1 MTALKKSLQNILLVG
16 QQNLQNSVII
26 NYLINEQHLSAQL
39 TNQADAVKRISA
51 EEELTS
57 LLLLDVRDIRP
68 EQAIRFLNELYQKN
82 SAISVAFINV
92 LSDSKFEKLIDHPTI
107 AGIFYAHQPQSQVYK
122 GINALL
128 AGDLWIPRKLLKVY
142 LQQTRTAYRTAED
155 SSQLLTKRE
164 LQILKLTATGAT
176 NAQIADKLNV
186 SMHTVKTHMYN
197 LFKKIGASNRVQA
210 INWANENLDSD
221 AVNRSNAA

>member
-1 MTALKKSLQNILLVG
+1 MTHSNTNAQHILLVG

-26 NYLINEQHLSAQL
+26 NYLINEQSLTAQL
-39 TNQADAVKRISA
+39 TSQAEAIKRISDT
-51 EEELTS
+51 EQSS

-82 SAISVAFINV
+82 SAVSVAFINV

-107 AGIFYAHQPQSQVYK
+107 TGIFYAHQPQSQVYK
-122 GINALL
+122 GINALI
-128 AGDLWIPRKLLKVY
+128 AGDLWIPRKLLKAY

-210 INWANENLDSD
+210 INWANENLDTDS
-221 AVNRSNAA
+221 VSRSNAA

>member
-1 MTALKKSLQNILLVG
+1 MTHSNTNAQHILLVG

-26 NYLINEQHLSAQL
+26 NYLINEQSLTAQL
-39 TNQADAVKRISA
+39 TSQAEAIKRISDT
-51 EEELTS
+51 EQSS

-82 SAISVAFINV
+82 SAVSVAFINV

-107 AGIFYAHQPQSQVYK
+107 TGIFYAHQPQSQVYK
-122 GINALL
+122 GINALI
-128 AGDLWIPRKLLKVY
+128 AGDLWIPRKLLKAY

-176 NAQIADKLNV
+176 NAQSQTN
-186 SMHTVKTHMYN
+186 
-197 LFKKIGASNRVQA
+197 
-210 INWANENLDSD
+210 
-221 AVNRSNAA
+221 

>member
-1 MTALKKSLQNILLVG
+1 MTHSNTNAQHILLVG

-26 NYLINEQHLSAQL
+26 NYLINEQSLTAQL
-39 TNQADAVKRISA
+39 TSQAEAIKRISDT
-51 EEELTS
+51 EQSS

-82 SAISVAFINV
+82 SAVSVAFINV

-107 AGIFYAHQPQSQVYK
+107 TGIFYAHQPQSQVYK
-122 GINALL
+122 GINALI
-128 AGDLWIPRKLLKVY
+128 AGDLWIPRKLLKAY

-210 INWANENLDSD
+210 INWANENLDTDS
-221 AVNRSNAA
+221 VNRSNAA

>member
-1 MTALKKSLQNILLVG
+1 MTHSNTNAQHILLVG

-26 NYLINEQHLSAQL
+26 NYLINEQSLTAQL
-39 TNQADAVKRISA
+39 TSQAEAIKRISDT
-51 EEELTS
+51 EQSS

-82 SAISVAFINV
+82 SAVSVAFINV

-107 AGIFYAHQPQSQVYK
+107 TGIFYAHQPQSQVYK
-122 GINALL
+122 GINALI
-128 AGDLWIPRKLLKVY
+128 AGDLWIPRKLLKAY

-210 INWANENLDSD
+210 INWANENLDTDSIS
-221 AVNRSNAA
+221 RSNAA

>member
-1 MTALKKSLQNILLVG
+1 MSNVVAESQTILLVG

-26 NYLINEQHLSAQL
+26 NYLTNEQQITAQL
-39 TNQADAVKRISA
+39 CSQAEAVKRIS
-51 EEELTS
+51 TDKSS
-57 LLLLDVRDIRP
+57 LFLLDARDIRP
-68 EQAIRFLNELYQKN
+68 EQAVRFLNELYQRN
-82 SAISVAFINV
+82 SSTSVAFINV

-128 AGDLWIPRKLLKVY
+128 TGDIWIPRKLLKQY

-155 SSQLLTKRE
+155 SSKLLTKRE

-176 NAQIADKLNV
+176 NSQIADKLNV

-210 INWANENLDSD
+210 INWANDNLDSVVID
-221 AVNRSNAA
+221 RSNAA

>member
-1 MTALKKSLQNILLVG
+1 MTHSNTNAQHILLVG

-26 NYLINEQHLSAQL
+26 IYLINEQSLTAQL
-39 TNQADAVKRISA
+39 TSQAEAIKRISDT
-51 EEELTS
+51 EQSS

-82 SAISVAFINV
+82 SAVSVAFINV

-107 AGIFYAHQPQSQVYK
+107 TGIFYAHQPQSQVYK
-122 GINALL
+122 GINALI
-128 AGDLWIPRKLLKVY
+128 AGDLWIPRKLLKAY

-210 INWANENLDSD
+210 INWANENLDTDS
-221 AVNRSNAA
+221 VNRSNAA

>member
-1 MTALKKSLQNILLVG
+1 MSNVIAETQTILLVG

-26 NYLINEQHLSAQL
+26 NYLTNEQQITAQL
-39 TNQADAVKRISA
+39 CSQAEAVKRISTDQA
-51 EEELTS
+51 S
-57 LLLLDVRDIRP
+57 LFLLDARDIRP
-68 EQAIRFLNELYQKN
+68 EQAVRFLNELYQRN
-82 SAISVAFINV
+82 SSISVAFINV

-107 AGIFYAHQPQSQVYK
+107 VGIFYAHQPQSQVYK
-122 GINALL
+122 GISALL
-128 AGDLWIPRKLLKVY
+128 AGDLWIPRKLLKQY

-155 SSQLLTKRE
+155 SSKLLTKRE

-176 NAQIADKLNV
+176 NSQIADKLNV

-210 INWANENLDSD
+210 INWANDNLDNVIID
-221 AVNRSNAA
+221 RSNAA

>member
-1 MTALKKSLQNILLVG
+1 MTSSATQQQILLVG
-16 QQNLQNSVII
+16 QQNLQNSVVI
-26 NYLINEQHLSAQL
+26 NYLKNEQKIYADLSS
-39 TNQADAVKRISA
+39 QADAIQRISTPN
-51 EEELTS
+51 ETIS

-68 EQAIRFLNELYQKN
+68 EQAIRFMNELYQKN
-82 SAISVAFINV
+82 SSISVAFINV
-92 LSDSKFEKLIDHPTI
+92 LTDSKFEKLIDHPTI

-122 GINALL
+122 GICSLL
-128 AGDLWIPRKLLKVY
+128 GGELWIPRKLLKQY
-142 LQQTRTAYRTAED
+142 LQQTRTAYRASED
-155 SSQLLTKRE
+155 CSQLLTKRE

-210 INWANENLDSD
+210 INWANQNLDTDS
-221 AVNRSNAA
+221 AERSNAA